1 MPTKIAKEL
10 LDMAMM
16 GDINGILEQAE
27 QLKQTDC
34 RPLAEKIIKFAN
46 NFDDEEICD
55 LVRPYV

>member
-1 MPTKIAKEL
+1 
-10 LDMAMM
+10 MAMM

-46 NFDDEEICD
+46 NFDDEEICE